1 MEVVVSLAT
10 TGEQVYSAAYSEVTD
25 LRIWELRLQLC
36 HKVAT
41 FQYFSVVLFRG
52 HELLDDAALLSDYA
66 DSVHDHKLCLQL
78 VIRTLRFPNDEERRV
93 IIDGIELRHR
103 RLLWSIMSRGVQMTS
118 TIPAGTARES
128 TLVRAITARPFPEY
142 DVGPL
147 PDIVTTLLLAMCDP
161 NDQGAPPRST
171 LEVAIRRGDA
181 SLLEL
186 LLQHR
191 ADPQLR
197 EEGKELPIIVAAA
210 RGSLSGVQLLLA
222 YGADPYATE
231 WLPPGE
237 TTSQQPPVVRRPTAV
252 DVASPYPLVVEAL
265 QAARLA
271 ANARA
276 SVEIDVMGTPD
287 TP

>member
-1 MEVVVSLAT
+1 
-10 TGEQVYSAAYSEVTD
+10 
-25 LRIWELRLQLC
+25 
-36 HKVAT
+36 
-41 FQYFSVVLFRG
+41 
-52 HELLDDAALLSDYA
+52 
-66 DSVHDHKLCLQL
+66 
-78 VIRTLRFPNDEERRV
+78 
-93 IIDGIELRHR
+93 
-103 RLLWSIMSRGVQMTS
+103 MTS

-128 TLVRAITARPFPEY
+128 TLIRAITTRPFPEY

-171 LEVAIRRGDA
+171 IEVAIRRGDT

-197 EEGKELPIIVAAA
+197 EGGQELPIIVAAA
-210 RGSLSGVQLLLA
+210 RGSLSCVQILLA

-231 WLPPGE
+231 QVPSAQRTGQRPPI
-237 TTSQQPPVVRRPTAV
+237 VRRKTAV
-252 DVASPYPLVVEAL
+252 DVASSYPLVVEVL

-276 SVEIDVMGTPD
+276 NAEVEVMVNPD
-287 TP
+287 DP